1 LHNWFRYKIR
11 YTLQHVLLLKRQYG
25 FDIFW
30 MILVILKRSLHLSTM
45 TIKLQFNLW
54 SILDFKNAPK
64 HIHIQYYTL
73 CEFYQHKDFSLC
85 LHTKPNICQQLFFNT
100 STVCS
105 IFNLSL
111 KWEKKTNQDH
121 WPFSYHSNEWE
132 HWMNTLAPF
141 NI

>member
-1 LHNWFRYKIR
+1 
-11 YTLQHVLLLKRQYG
+11 LQHVLLLKRQYG

-54 SILDFKNAPK
+54 SILNFKNAPNIFIFYI
-64 HIHIQYYTL
+64 IHCVNFTNIRTL
-73 CEFYQHKDFSLC
+73 VYVCTQNKVFIILTKYLSTNKFTTFTIC
-85 LHTKPNICQQLFFNT
+85 L
-100 STVCS
+100 

-111 KWEKKTNQDH
+111 KWEKKINQDH

-132 HWMNTLAPF
+132 YWINTFVPF